1 MISEPVKEYILPS
14 DASTPWEEIL
24 APTVPQGTENLTE
37 VHGSPEF
44 KAALFALCREFSDV
58 FSRELTSEPAD
69 LPPLDVAIDK
79 QKWEVPKHQGRARP
93 TSASNQH
100 ELRRQLDI
108 LQNIKVIEANV
119 GVKASYA
126 QVLLGK
132 KPETDVK
139 RN

>member
-14 DASTPWEEIL
+14 DESTPWEEIL

-93 TSASNQH
+93 TSASNQ
-100 ELRRQLDI
+100 
-108 LQNIKVIEANV
+108 
-119 GVKASYA
+119 
-126 QVLLGK
+126 
-132 KPETDVK
+132 
-139 RN
+139 